1 MVRAGAQMSKAECA
15 GCKIPHLQ
23 TWPVT
28 LQQAGKV
35 LYTLCNPKE
44 RFGRFGAVSGI
55 LFDPSSGV
63 LWRHPSSGVLWRTA
77 SRWNLTERGIRQD
90 DFTLQE
96 ADPNL
101 ERRESL

>member
-1 MVRAGAQMSKAECA
+1 MSKAECA

-28 LQQAGKV
+28 LQPAGKV

-44 RFGRFGAVSGI
+44 RFGRFGAVSWI
-55 LFDPSSGV
+55 LFD
-63 LWRHPSSGVLWRTA
+63 PSSGVLWRTA
-77 SRWNLTERGIRQD
+77 SRWNLTKRGIRQD

-96 ADPNL
+96 ADSNL